1 MNQKKSQTYTPPN
14 LVAGLDIGTTK
25 VCMVVALIEGNELEI
40 IGSAMT
46 PSVGLKKGNIVNR
59 DATVAAIKK
68 VVEDCYKKCGYRVDS
83 VCVGI
88 AGDHIEG
95 INSHGVV
102 SIKNEVID
110 NSDIYRV
117 IDSAK
122 PACPEEKKPIH
133 ILSQEYTVDYQ
144 SGFNDP
150 QGISGKRLE
159 ANVHVVLAA
168 TSALAN
174 ITRSCVAAGLHV
186 ERIVLEPYA
195 SALAVLNEDEK
206 ELGVLLLDIG
216 GGTTDML
223 VYKNQS
229 IQMSK
234 IIPLGGNNVTYDIS
248 VGLITPRNYA
258 EEIKCKEGFILTPD
272 IDQNEIIEITSI
284 ADHPTK
290 HVSRKA
296 LTDIIEPRYMEIF
309 ETAQRHLQIEGITF
323 PSGVVLT
330 GGGSSIKGLN
340 HLAARIFGTHT
351 RTGYPHDK
359 VQGAEDFVKYPSYA
373 TAVGLLRYVIQ
384 SEKADF
390 SEENS
395 VKNKVTSPVQEKG
408 FFEFIK
414 KFF

>member
-1 MNQKKSQTYTPPN
+1 MNQKQSQTSTPPN
-14 LVAGLDIGTTK
+14 LLAGLDIGTTK
-25 VCMVVALIEGNELEI
+25 VCMVVALVEGNELEI
-40 IGSAMT
+40 IGSGVS

-59 DATVAAIKK
+59 DATVSSIKK
-68 VVEDCYKKCGYRVDS
+68 VVEECQRKCGYKVDS

-102 SIKNEVID
+102 SIKHEVID
-110 NSDIYRV
+110 NNDIYRV

-159 ANVHVVLAA
+159 ANVHVILAA

-174 ITRSCVAAGLHV
+174 ITRSCEAAGLNV

-234 IIPLGGNNVTYDIS
+234 IIPIGGNNVTYDIS

-258 EEIKCKEGFILTPD
+258 EEIKCKEGSIQTPD
-272 IDQNEIIEITSI
+272 LDQNEIIEITSI

-290 HVSRKA
+290 HISRKA
-296 LTDIIEPRYMEIF
+296 LTDIIEPRYTEIF

-340 HLAARIFGTHT
+340 HLAARIFGTHNKAIPD
-351 RTGYPHDK
+351 GK
-359 VQGAEDFVKYPSYA
+359 VIPS
-373 TAVGLLRYVIQ
+373 I
-384 SEKADF
+384 
-390 SEENS
+390 
-395 VKNKVTSPVQEKG
+395 
-408 FFEFIK
+408 
-414 KFF
+414 

>member
-1 MNQKKSQTYTPPN
+1 MP
-14 LVAGLDIGTTK
+14 G
-25 VCMVVALIEGNELEI
+25 
-40 IGSAMT
+40 
-46 PSVGLKKGNIVNR
+46 R
-59 DATVAAIKK
+59 DFIFFL
-68 VVEDCYKKCGYRVDS
+68 R
-83 VCVGI
+83 
-88 AGDHIEG
+88 
-95 INSHGVV
+95 NF
-102 SIKNEVID
+102 
-110 NSDIYRV
+110 
-117 IDSAK
+117 
-122 PACPEEKKPIH
+122 
-133 ILSQEYTVDYQ
+133 YQ

-234 IIPLGGNNVTYDIS
+234 IIPIGGNNVTHDIS

-272 IDQNEIIEITSI
+272 VDQNEIIEITSI

-296 LTDIIEPRYMEIF
+296 LTDIIEPRYIEIF
-309 ETAQRHLQIEGITF
+309 ETARRHLQIEGITF

-351 RTGYPHDK
+351 RIGYPHDK
-359 VQGAEDFVKYPSYA
+359 VQGVEDFVKNPSYA
-373 TAVGLLRYVIQ
+373 TAVGLLKYVIQ

-395 VKNKVTSPVQEKG
+395 VKNSGTSTAKEKK
-408 FFEFIK
+408 FVEFIK